1 MLDDGGKARHDKMVG
16 LVETMPKLHKDLPKA
31 KTPLVPPSADVG
43 GRRRVHKPRPP
54 FRRWTPEEHQVVDRF
69 ARAIVEGRYR
79 TVKEALPECQRELG
93 RFAPVCPRT
102 DVAVAWQ
109 VLCRAYD
116 FGLPR
121 RKHFWTDRES
131 RLLNRRVSALVRGV
145 YPDTATVLRRYKR
158 VCERAGLAV
167 RHPDSVT
174 RTRIIVRARAMGC
187 EPVTPCRRFSLD
199 ESRIIA
205 RFSLAVVRNDYP
217 NGKAAV
223 VDCLRA
229 LAGSGFVCRRSERA
243 MAIRINAGAR
253 KMGWLGKYARWSQP
267 DVRTIQP
274 FARALAAGRYP
285 NISAASRACQKSL
298 GRAGRFGTQSE
309 NRLAWK
315 LRESALAVRKKQF
328 RPRWKPD
335 ELRIVE
341 RFAQACVRG
350 RCPRAAAA
358 AVGCRRALER
368 AGLTEHLRGKA
379 VTLKL
384 LRRVHE
390 LR

>member
-1 MLDDGGKARHDKMVG
+1 M
-16 LVETMPKLHKDLPKA
+16 VETMTKLHKDLPKA
-31 KTPLVPPSADVG
+31 KTPLMTS
-43 GRRRVHKPRPP
+43 GRGAATRSKPRPS
-54 FRRWTPEEHQVVDRF
+54 FRRWTPEEHRVVDRF

-79 TVKEALPECQRELG
+79 NVKEALPECQRELG

-131 RLLNRRVSALVRGV
+131 RLLDRCVSAVARGK
-145 YPDTATVLRRYKR
+145 YPDTAAVLRRYKR
-158 VCERAGLAV
+158 VCERAGLAA
-167 RHPDSVT
+167 RHPDGVIQT
-174 RTRIIVRARAMGC
+174 HIIVRARAMGC
-187 EPVTPCRRFSLD
+187 EPATSRRRFSPD

-205 RFSLAVVRNDYP
+205 HFSLAVSRNEYP

-229 LAGSGFVCRRSERA
+229 LARSGFTGRRSKWA

-253 KMGWLGKYARWSQP
+253 KMGWLHKYARWSQP
-267 DVRTIQP
+267 DVRTIQR
-274 FARALAAGRYP
+274 FARAQAAGRYL
-285 NISAASRACQKSL
+285 NIAAASRACRKSL
-298 GRAGRFGTQSE
+298 ERAGRFGTQCE

-315 LRESALAVRKKQF
+315 LRESVLAIRKKQF

-350 RCPRAAAA
+350 RYPRAAAA
-358 AVGCRRALER
+358 AAGCRLAMER
-368 AGLTEHLRGKA
+368 AGLTEHLREK
-379 VTLKL
+379 TLKSR
-384 LRRVHE
+384 LRQRVHDIR
-390 LR
+390 LTR